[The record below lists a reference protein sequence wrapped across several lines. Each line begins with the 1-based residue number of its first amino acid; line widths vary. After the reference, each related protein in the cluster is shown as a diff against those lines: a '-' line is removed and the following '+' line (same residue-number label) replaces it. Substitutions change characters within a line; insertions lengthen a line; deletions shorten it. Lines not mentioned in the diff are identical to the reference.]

1 MLSGVINLNKSSEMS
16 SNKALCIL
24 KKTLFQ
30 NNIITKIGHFGT
42 LDPIAEG
49 VLPVALGRAT
59 RLFDYT
65 LDKIKI
71 YRATFA
77 FGVETDTLDRTG
89 KVVRQDEKTVSE
101 EELVAVC
108 SRIGGYVLQTPPLYS
123 AKSGGGVR
131 AYDLARKGLDFE
143 LSPKKVYI
151 ESVKVL
157 SQYAPNEFELEIVCG
172 GGTYIRSIARDVA
185 AELGTVGIMTSLVR
199 TASGPFTIE
208 NSVTLEELSEN
219 PYSCILP
226 MDIFLRDFP
235 CVEVSRQQTQLML
248 NGLEISLNEAD
259 IKEKNVLVCV
269 RDEDGIAGIAV
280 NNGNLLKMKTWLK

>member
-123 AKSGGGVR
+123 AKSVGGVR